1 LSARSES
8 TIVANLSR
16 ICEALRLNDG
26 SSLPN
31 KLKRWL
37 SSRETMNYLF
47 IFDNADD
54 PKFVLMSSYVPRI
67 GLGHILYTSRD
78 QGIIGTFAK
87 LKQY

>member
-1 LSARSES
+1 
-8 TIVANLSR
+8 
-16 ICEALRLNDG
+16 
-26 SSLPN
+26 
-31 KLKRWL
+31 
-37 SSRETMNYLF
+37 MNYLF